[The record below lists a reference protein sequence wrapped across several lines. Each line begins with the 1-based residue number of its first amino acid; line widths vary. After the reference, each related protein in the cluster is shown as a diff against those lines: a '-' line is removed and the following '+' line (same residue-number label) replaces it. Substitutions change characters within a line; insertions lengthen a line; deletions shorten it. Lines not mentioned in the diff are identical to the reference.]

1 MWTKVIIEWVDNDG
15 ARQTHEIIPKE
26 MRVTSS
32 LLKEGSEEVNIDI
45 LTLSKEEIDDELKR
59 LLKSEEDVL
68 KRIKG
73 F

>member
-15 ARQTHEIIPKE
+15 ARQTHEIVPKE

-32 LLKEGSEEVNIDI
+32 LLKEGSEKVSIDI
-45 LTLSKEEIDDELKR
+45 LTVSRREVDDELKR
-59 LLKSEEDVL
+59 HLKSEEGVL
-68 KRIKG
+68 NRIKG